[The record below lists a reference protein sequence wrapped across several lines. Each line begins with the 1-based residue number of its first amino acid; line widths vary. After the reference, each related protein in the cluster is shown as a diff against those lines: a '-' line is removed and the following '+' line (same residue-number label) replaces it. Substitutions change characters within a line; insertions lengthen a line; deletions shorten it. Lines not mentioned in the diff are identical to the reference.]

1 MTNKFNN
8 WIRLKLVIERFGK
21 SINSFALSIGLPR
34 AENLYHIRKGNYG
47 ISEDLADRIIERD
60 PEIDKTWLLT
70 GIGAMLKENVV
81 YPEQVPFYL
90 NEAEDVLHNI
100 ENIEP
105 SAHYTVP
112 YRMDCDLVIR
122 SFSKPMSDTISV
134 AQDLFLKR
142 VDIEDVVQGNE
153 YVLILNNSEHK
164 VLWRRVRWMPRDA
177 SHWRLVARNR
187 EDFKDIIINR
197 SDVKAAWR
205 VIARMSILES

>member
-8 WIRLKLVIERFGK
+8 WIRLKQVIERFGK
-21 SINSFALSIGLPR
+21 SINSFALSIGLHR

-47 ISEDLADRIIERD
+47 ISEDLAVKIIECD

-70 GIGAMLKENVV
+70 GIGSMLKDDVIS
-81 YPEQVPFYL
+81 PEQVPFYID
-90 NEAEDVLHNI
+90 EAEKTLPNI
-100 ENIEP
+100 EKIEP
-105 SAHYTVP
+105 SAHFTVP

-122 SFSKPMSDTISV
+122 TFSKSMSDTISA

-142 VDIEDVVQGNE
+142 VAIEEVVQGNE
-153 YVLILNNSEHK
+153 YVLILNNSENE
-164 VLWRRVRWMPRDA
+164 VLWRKVRWMPRDA
-177 SHWRLVARNR
+177 AHWRLVARNR
-187 EDFKDIIINR
+187 EDFKDVVVNR